1 MLAVPIPVVLER
13 ERKFDLWSC
22 PQPEAA
28 ALSMRGD
35 FVIIN
40 IMQI

>member
-13 ERKFDLWSC
+13 ERRFGLWSC
-22 PQPEAA
+22 PQPGAA

-35 FVIIN
+35 CVIIN
-40 IMQI
+40 IMQV